1 MDILPI
7 RTRIDQIDTELIKLL
22 NERFALSEHIALY
35 KDERHLPITDLVREK
50 ALVSHLQSHAKFP
63 VEPLWQRIMG
73 ISKTFQYAFLSK
85 KHNQQNV
92 GIAIQ
97 GGKWSFNDIA
107 LRSYLKTQKIIP
119 EIHYAYTTEA
129 VLSLL
134 NEWKV
139 MYGQFAIANSI
150 GWLVDETIQVLWKYD
165 FTYEEHYEIPIEH
178 SLLALPWVHR
188 NEIGMIMGHD
198 QALRQC
204 QWTLRSVFSD
214 VECIAGTGEYMD
226 NAAIAA
232 GISDGSIAWN
242 TACIGHR
249 SLADIYGLEIIEDHM
264 EDRKDNRTTFVLVRK
279 SY

>member
-97 GGKWSFNDIA
+97 GGK
-107 LRSYLKTQKIIP
+107 
-119 EIHYAYTTEA
+119 
-129 VLSLL
+129 
-134 NEWKV
+134 
-139 MYGQFAIANSI
+139 
-150 GWLVDETIQVLWKYD
+150 
-165 FTYEEHYEIPIEH
+165 
-178 SLLALPWVHR
+178 
-188 NEIGMIMGHD
+188 
-198 QALRQC
+198 
-204 QWTLRSVFSD
+204 
-214 VECIAGTGEYMD
+214 
-226 NAAIAA
+226 
-232 GISDGSIAWN
+232 
-242 TACIGHR
+242 
-249 SLADIYGLEIIEDHM
+249 
-264 EDRKDNRTTFVLVRK
+264 
-279 SY
+279 